1 MIIKG
6 NTVGTTTPRS
16 NWNQNNPNKADYV
29 IGKEVVDAAIA
40 NAQNVAD
47 NAQAAAANA
56 QTAADNAQTAA
67 QTAADNALP
76 KAGGDMT
83 GGIAMGGN
91 KVTGLG
97 APADS
102 ADAATKQYVD
112 DQKAVST
119 TATLSASGWSG
130 NTQTVSVASVTASNN
145 ILVTAAPA
153 SFVAWS
159 EAVVYCSSQGDGT
172 LTFTCEEVP
181 AVNLTANI
189 LILK

>member
-16 NWNQNNPNKADYV
+16 NWNQNDPKKADYI
-29 IGKEVVDAAIA
+29 IGKETVDNAIA
-40 NAQNVAD
+40 NAQNSAD
-47 NAQAAAANA
+47 NA
-56 QTAADNAQTAA
+56 QTAADNAQAA
-67 QTAADNALP
+67 AGNAQATADNALP

-83 GGIAMGGN
+83 GSIAMGGN

>member
-16 NWNQNNPNKADYV
+16 NWNQTDPKKADYV
-29 IGKEVVDAAIA
+29 IGKETVDNAIA

-47 NAQAAAANA
+47 NAQ
-56 QTAADNAQTAA
+56 TAADNAQAAANLAQATAN
-67 QTAADNALP
+67 NALS
-76 KAGGDMT
+76 T
-83 GGIAMGGN
+83 GGGTMRGNISMGSNRILHVANPQVSTDAVN
-91 KVTGLG
+91 KE
-97 APADS
+97 
-102 ADAATKQYVD
+102 YVD
-112 DQKAVST
+112 GQKAVST

-130 NTQTVSVASVTASNN
+130 NSQTVSVASVTASNN